1 VSDTRQALGQ
11 DPLGWIKDT
20 KEESTPSI
28 LRKQDKLSL
37 QSKPKIKRQTYHLK
51 VELIEKVREYAY
63 WERLGVSEVV
73 NIALEEF
80 FKDKEIGQHT

>member
-1 VSDTRQALGQ
+1 MSDTRQALGQ

-20 KEESTPSI
+20 KEDGKPSI
-28 LRKQDKLSL
+28 LRKQEKLSL
-37 QSKPKIKRQTYHLK
+37 QSIPKTKRQTYHLK

-80 FKDKEIGQHT
+80 FKDKKIEEHT

>member
-1 VSDTRQALGQ
+1 MSDTRQALGQ

-20 KEESTPSI
+20 KEESKPST
-28 LRKQDKLSL
+28 LRKQGKLSL
-37 QSKPKIKRQTYHLK
+37 HSKPKTKRQTYHLE

-80 FKDKEIGQHT
+80 FKDKNILE

>member
-1 VSDTRQALGQ
+1 MSDTRQALGQ
-11 DPLGWIKDT
+11 DPLEWIKDT
-20 KEESTPSI
+20 KEESTLGI

-37 QSKPKIKRQTYHLK
+37 RSIPKTKRQTYHLK
-51 VELIEKVREYAY
+51 VELIEKVKEYAY

-80 FKDKEIGQHT
+80 FKDKKIGEHN

>member
-1 VSDTRQALGQ
+1 MSDTRQALGQ

-20 KEESTPSI
+20 REGKPSI
-28 LRKQDKLSL
+28 LRKQEKLSL
-37 QSKPKIKRQTYHLK
+37 QSIPKTKRQTYHLK

-80 FKDKEIGQHT
+80 FKDKKIEEHT